1 MLKKVPH
8 YLNKVLATP
17 GTLTFFG
24 VGEGGGGG
32 GGRGAF
38 KDFLRTTLV
47 FLTPGKVLISEM
59 NVS

>member
-17 GTLTFFG
+17 GTLTFFL
-24 VGEGGGGG
+24 GG

>member
-24 VGEGGGGG
+24 GGGGSG
-32 GGRGAF
+32 RGRGAF

>member
-17 GTLTFFG
+17 GTLTFFL
-24 VGEGGGGG
+24 GGGGSG

>member
-17 GTLTFFG
+17 GTLTFFF
-24 VGEGGGGG
+24 GGGGSG
-32 GGRGAF
+32 RGRGAF
-38 KDFLRTTLV
+38 KDFLRTTMV

>member
-17 GTLTFFG
+17 GTLTFFL
-24 VGEGGGGG
+24 GGGGG
-32 GGRGAF
+32 GGGGGGAF
-38 KDFLRTTLV
+38 KDFLRTTMV